1 MEEEEVAEEKCRR
14 RRIPSRLGRPPRHT
28 RAVFL
33 SGHTRR
39 GGAAARALKQ
49 LPCGGSQ
56 PLGTRL
62 RISILLSSRG
72 PPHLHSPQ
80 FSGPPPAPRTCH
92 GCGRHANCRRCPSPF
107 RDSISPPLIPGE
119 RGLGGG
125 QDGGARQ
132 RRLQLLAGTWVF
144 SPQQLLKGPQRGT
157 KGTTAPPEARSRL
170 FPSRSRSHTETS
182 PGGTTSGKSQTIPA

>member
-14 RRIPSRLGRPPRHT
+14 RRIPSRLGRPLRHT

-49 LPCGGSQ
+49 LPCGGRQ
-56 PLGTRL
+56 LLGTRL

-72 PPHLHSPQ
+72 PPISILLSSRGLPQPAAPATVAVVTRTAGDVRVHS
-80 FSGPPPAPRTCH
+80 GT
-92 GCGRHANCRRCPSPF
+92 PF
-107 RDSISPPLIPGE
+107 PPLIPGD

-157 KGTTAPPEARSRL
+157 KRTTAPPEAGSRL
-170 FPSRSRSHTETS
+170 FPSRARSHTETS